1 MLVAGGLLDQ
11 PIALWFAQ
19 AQAGYVWSLLERI
32 SQPGYNLFDDDTLT
46 RFDYEM
52 LDEIEKV
59 RSALREQSNRREFID
74 QVNMDRRRVFRR

>member
-1 MLVAGGLLDQ
+1 MILHRHVGDSRMLVAGGLLDQ

-46 RFDYEM
+46 RFDYET

-59 RSALREQSNRREFID
+59 RAELRRG
-74 QVNMDRRRVFRR
+74 